1 MNTTLSIA
9 RKELRAFFQ
18 SPVALIFFG
27 VFLLV
32 TLFSFFSY
40 SKFFARNLADVRPLF
55 ESLPLLLI
63 LLVSA
68 ISMRSWAEERRAGT
82 LEILLTLPV
91 RTAHLVLGKFAA
103 GMSLIG
109 IALVLTFPLPVM
121 VSFIGPLDWGPVIGG
136 YVGAM
141 LLGAA
146 YMAIGLCV
154 SARTDNQVVAL
165 MVTLVLGGILYLL
178 GDSSFTALFSQS
190 TTELLNNMS
199 TSARFE
205 SIERGVLDLR
215 DLVYYG
221 SISSFFLVLNGYF
234 LAQQRLDTSHSEL
247 GRQRNRLLLTTVALV
262 GLNALAANAWLAPV
276 NRARVDLTANQ
287 IYSVSDATKRTL
299 EQLTEPLAVHGYF
312 SERTHPLLSPLVP
325 TIRDLLSE
333 YEIHGNGRVDVQILD
348 PSSDDDLEQEIGES
362 YGIRSFPFGVS
373 DRHSQAVVN
382 SYFHILIRY
391 GDKYE
396 VLDFQQLIEVQAD
409 GDAVQVELRNLEYDL
424 TRTIKKVSQEFQSLD
439 VILAQLPGTAKMTAY
454 MTPDQVPE
462 DFAESVQVIR
472 DVGAELAA
480 ASKDKLVFE
489 EVDPRTDQALQVRL
503 LEDYGVRP
511 ISKDLFGTQVFY
523 MHVVLEVGDNVERIL
538 PRGQMNAADLKKA
551 IESAVKR
558 ATPGQLKTVGV
569 FTENPEPPPQN
580 PNIPPQFQP
589 PPPQPDY
596 RGIQQVL
603 TENYELQKVE
613 LTDGYVP
620 DVIDVLVVG
629 KAGTMTEEQRF
640 AVDQFLMRGG
650 SVIALAGAYRVEAG
664 RQTGLSARPDN
675 SNFFELLE
683 TWGVTVQKSMV
694 MDPTRN
700 AVFPIPVTERRGGFQ
715 LQRIKLE
722 PYPLFPDIR
731 RQGFAANHPALSG
744 ITSVTMPWSSALE
757 LTVAEEEGA
766 PEVELLL
773 RSSSDAWENA
783 SGNISTDLTRS
794 GEETKE
800 RVLAVTLSGRFNS
813 YFSDKKNPLFSS
825 AEGDGTGR
833 TLTESV
839 ADGRLVVFG
848 SSEMVSDLLLQ
859 LSQQPSGAVHRG
871 NLTLLRNAIDWA
883 VADTDLLS
891 IRTGGAFTRTLDP
904 MEETKRSQ
912 LELVTYA
919 AVLIPMFLIV
929 LIPFTRVRRITA
941 IPVSAPERSS

>member
-18 SPVALIFFG
+18 SSVALIFLG
-27 VFLLV
+27 IFLLV
-32 TLFSFFSY
+32 TLFSFFSTY
-40 SKFFARNLADVRPLF
+40 KFFARNLADVRPLF

-63 LLVSA
+63 LLVAA
-68 ISMRSWAEERRAGT
+68 ITMRSWAEERRAGT
-82 LEILLTLPV
+82 LEILLTLPL
-91 RTAHLVLGKFAA
+91 RTGHLVLGKFLA
-103 GMSLIG
+103 GMALVG
-109 IALVLTFPLPVM
+109 IALLLTLPLPLM

-165 MVTLVLGGILYLL
+165 MVTLVLGGVLYLI
-178 GDSSFTALFSQS
+178 GDSSFTSLFSQG
-190 TTELLNNMS
+190 TTEFLNNMS
-199 TSARFE
+199 TSSRFE

-215 DLVYYG
+215 DLVYYA
-221 SISSFFLVLNGYF
+221 SIGVFFLMLNVTF
-234 LAQQRLDTSHSEL
+234 LAQQRLDTGLSEL
-247 GRQRNRLLLTTVALV
+247 GRQRNRMLLTTVALV
-262 GLNALAANAWLAPV
+262 GLNVLAANAWLAPIS
-276 NRARVDLTANQ
+276 RARLDLTANQ
-287 IYSVSDATKRTL
+287 VYSVSEVTKRTL
-299 EQLTEPLAVHGYF
+299 GQLTEPLALHGYF

-333 YEIHGNGRVDVQILD
+333 YEIHGNDRVNVQILD
-348 PSSDDDLEQEIGES
+348 PSTDDELEQEIGEA

-382 SYFHILIRY
+382 AYFHILIRY

-396 VLDFQQLIEVQAD
+396 VLDFQDLIEVHAD
-409 GDAVQVELRNLEYDL
+409 AEDIQVELRNLEYDL

-439 VILAQLPGTAKMTAY
+439 VILAQLPGSARMTAY

-462 DFAESVQVIR
+462 NFAESVQVIR

-480 ASKDKLVFE
+480 ASNGKLVFA
-489 EVDPRTDQALQVRL
+489 EVDPSTDRDLQL
-503 LEDYGVRP
+503 KLHQEYGVRP

-523 MHVVLEVGDNVERIL
+523 MHVVLEIGDNVERIL
-538 PRGQMNAADLKKA
+538 PRGKLTAADLKKA
-551 IESAVKR
+551 IEAAVKR
-558 ATPGQLKTVGV
+558 ATPGQLKTVGI
-569 FTENPEPPPQN
+569 FTEKPESPPPN

-596 RGIQQVL
+596 RGLQQVL
-603 TENYELQKVE
+603 TENYQVEMLE

-620 DVIDVLVVG
+620 DEIDVLVVG
-629 KAGTMTEEQRF
+629 KTGRMTDEQTF
-640 AVDQFLMRGG
+640 AIDQFLMRGG
-650 SVIALAGAYRVEAG
+650 SVIALAGAYRVDAG
-664 RQTGLSARPDN
+664 RRTGLSARVDDGN
-675 SNFFELLE
+675 LFELLE
-683 TWGVTVQKSMV
+683 TWGIEVHQSMV

-700 AVFPIPVTERRGGFQ
+700 AMFPIPVTERRGGFQ

-731 RQGFAANHPALSG
+731 RQGFAPNHPALAG
-744 ITSVTMPWSSALE
+744 ITNVTMPWSSALE

-766 PEVELLL
+766 PTVEVLL
-773 RSSSDAWENA
+773 RSSSDAWENT
-783 SGNISTDLTRS
+783 SGEISTNLTRGS
-794 GEETKE
+794 EETKE
-800 RVLAVTLSGRFNS
+800 RVLAATLSGRFTS
-813 YFSDKKNPLFSS
+813 HFSDKKNPLFGS
-825 AEGDGTGR
+825 AEDDGTGR

-848 SSEMVSDLLLQ
+848 SSEMVSDLLMQ

-871 NLTLLRNAIDWA
+871 NLTLLRNAIDWS

-891 IRTGGAFTRTLDP
+891 IRSGSAFTRTLDP
-904 MEETKRSQ
+904 MEATKRSQ

-929 LIPFTRVRRITA
+929 LIPLTRVRRITA
-941 IPVSAPERSS
+941 IPIKSVERS